1 MNKLKIGV
9 IGCGYWG
16 PNLIRNFIEI
26 PTATMVAVAD
36 LDEQRLNH
44 IRTCYPQIPHVTRDH
59 RDLFEL
65 GLDAVVISTPPQTHF
80 ALAKQCLKHGLH
92 VLVEKPLTTTSDHAR
107 KLVKLAKKQNRIL
120 MVGHTFEFNPAVHAL
135 KEMIVSGELGDIH
148 YIDAVR
154 ASLGLFHPTLN
165 VIWDLA
171 PHDIS
176 ILIHLLG
183 QKPTSVST
191 QGVAY
196 IQKDVEDIAYMT
208 LMFPNNVLS
217 HIRLSWL
224 DPCKTRRITVIGSK
238 KMAVYDDVE
247 SHEKIKVYDKRVKAI
262 RRTDTYG
269 EFQFAYHYGSVVS
282 PYIHLQEPLRVECQH
297 FLDCILHDQTPL
309 TNGYNGLRV
318 VEIIEAAQQSLKN
331 QGEQVAIA
339 DGGLAALKKNGHHE
353 SANGRQPVPIKNKKT
368 EFINQAAS

>member
-26 PTATMVAVAD
+26 PTATMEAVAD
-36 LDEQRLNH
+36 LDEQRLTH
-44 IRTCYPQIPHVTRDH
+44 IRTCYPQIPHITRDH

-80 ALAKQCLKHGLH
+80 ALAKECLQHGLH
-92 VLVEKPLTTTSDHAR
+92 VLVEKPLTTTSEDAR
-107 KLVKLAKKQNRIL
+107 KLIKLAKKQNRLL
-120 MVGHTFEFNPAVHAL
+120 MVGHTFEYNPAVHAL

-297 FLDCILHDQTPL
+297 FLDCILHDETPL
-309 TNGYNGLRV
+309 TNGQNGLRV

-339 DGGLAALKKNGHHE
+339 DGGLVTLKKNGHRE
-353 SANGRQPVPIKNKKT
+353 LVNGRPPVTVNNKKS
-368 EFINQAAS
+368 EFINQATQ

>member
-1 MNKLKIGV
+1 MNMLKVGV

-26 PTATMVAVAD
+26 PTAKMEAVAD

-44 IRTCYPQIPHVTRDH
+44 IRTCYPQIPHFTKDYRQ
-59 RDLFEL
+59 LFEL
-65 GLDAVVISTPPQTHF
+65 ELDAVVISTPPQTHF
-80 ALAKQCLKHGLH
+80 AIAKQCLNHGLH
-92 VLVEKPLTTTSDHAR
+92 VLVEKPLTTTSDDAR
-107 KLVKLAKKQNRIL
+107 KLIKLAKKQNRII
-120 MVGHTFEFNPAVHAL
+120 MVGHTFEYNPAVHAL

-183 QKPTSVST
+183 QKPNSVST
-191 QGVAY
+191 KGVAY

-247 SHEKIKVYDKRVKAI
+247 SHEKIKIYDKRVKAI
-262 RRTDTYG
+262 RRTDTFG

-282 PYIHLQEPLRVECQH
+282 PYIHLEEPLRVECQH
-297 FLDCILHDQTPL
+297 FLDCILQGKTPL

-318 VEIIEAAQQSLKN
+318 VEIIEAAQKSLKN
-331 QGEQVAIA
+331 
-339 DGGLAALKKNGHHE
+339 GGDQITIPHNRLPSLNKNGEIE
-353 SANGRQPVPIKNKKT
+353 SPKYKQPIPLEGKKAQIT
-368 EFINQAAS
+368 NHPS

>member
-1 MNKLKIGV
+1 MDIVKIGV

-16 PNLIRNFIEI
+16 PNLIRNFIELPGAI
-26 PTATMVAVAD
+26 MVAVAD
-36 LDEQRLNH
+36 LDEGRLNH
-44 IRTCYPQIPHVTRDH
+44 IRTCYPQIPHLTQDYRN
-59 RDLFEL
+59 LFEMDI
-65 GLDAVVISTPPQTHF
+65 DAVVISTPPQTHF
-80 ALAKQCLKHGLH
+80 TIAKECLKHGLH
-92 VLVEKPLTTTSDHAR
+92 VLVEKPLTTTSDKAR
-107 KLVKLAKKQNRIL
+107 KLIKIASKQERTL
-120 MVGHTFEFNPAVHAL
+120 MVGHTFEYNPAVHAL
-135 KEMIVSGELGDIH
+135 KEMIVSGELGEIH

-154 ASLGLFHPTLN
+154 ASLGLFHPSLN

-183 QKPTSVST
+183 QIPTSVST
-191 QGVAY
+191 KGVAY
-196 IQKDVEDIAYMT
+196 IQKDVEDIAYLT

-262 RRTDTYG
+262 RRTDTFG

-282 PYIHLQEPLRVECQH
+282 PYIHLKEPLRVECQH
-297 FLDCILHDQTPL
+297 FIDCILQNRSPL

-331 QGEQVAIA
+331 DGAQIIIGDNQLPKLSKNGELTATPAPQS
-339 DGGLAALKKNGHHE
+339 AAL
-353 SANGRQPVPIKNKKT
+353 ANKDTQFART
-368 EFINQAAS
+368 TA